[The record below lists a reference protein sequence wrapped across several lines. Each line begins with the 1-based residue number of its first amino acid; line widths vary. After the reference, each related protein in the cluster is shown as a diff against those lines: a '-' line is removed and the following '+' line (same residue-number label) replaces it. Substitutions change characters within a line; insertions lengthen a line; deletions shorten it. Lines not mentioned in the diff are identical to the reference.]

1 MVFQNIILGK
11 RSQTHKTT
19 YCYLCEIP
27 KKGKSMETQGRSVVA
42 WDWEWEPRLAKRV
55 MKEASGVM
63 EVS

>member
-1 MVFQNIILGK
+1 
-11 RSQTHKTT
+11 
-19 YCYLCEIP
+19 
-27 KKGKSMETQGRSVVA
+27 METQGRSVVA